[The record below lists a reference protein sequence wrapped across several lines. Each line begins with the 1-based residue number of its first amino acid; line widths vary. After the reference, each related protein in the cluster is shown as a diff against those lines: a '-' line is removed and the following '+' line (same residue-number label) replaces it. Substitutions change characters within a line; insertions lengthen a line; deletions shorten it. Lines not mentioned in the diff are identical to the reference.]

1 MLKYS
6 IFKINKFYY
15 KLLNNCM
22 QINFKDQLGYR
33 FEKYLNKGEASIF
46 VSLFV
51 VFIVFFLTIIGIN
64 MLVLHFFSPGL
75 DSNYLGINDAIWR
88 TWLQM
93 TESANRSQ
101 DNKMSLW
108 TKVFTVLAGVVG
120 VIILSSLI
128 AFITTSLEMIFY
140 NFRKGRGLVI
150 ENGHTLILAQL
161 SEEPLI
167 NRLHDDL
174 LSEDGSEIYV
184 KSTDLYSSEFPQ
196 TVSFADLIGLAAK
209 RDEVCLGI
217 RKGNLSKDGNFNFG
231 VRLNLSKDENVG
243 SVTSKLSKT

>member
-6 IFKINKFYY
+6 IFKINKFYN

-22 QINFKDQLGYR
+22 QINFKDLLRYR
-33 FEKYLNKGEASIF
+33 FETYLNKGEASIF
-46 VSLFV
+46 VSLLV
-51 VFIVFFLTIIGIN
+51 VFNVFFLTIIGIN

-75 DSNYLGINDAIWR
+75 DSNYLDINDAIWR

-93 TESANRSQ
+93 TDPAIMSQ

-108 TKVFTVLAGVVG
+108 TKLSTILTGVVV
-120 VIILSSLI
+120 VIMLFSLI

-161 SEEPLI
+161 SEEPRI
-167 NRLHDDL
+167 NRLPDDL
-174 LSEDGSEIYV
+174 LSEYGSEIYV
-184 KSTDLYSSEFPQ
+184 KSIDLYSSEFPQ
-196 TVSFADLIGLAAK
+196 SLSFADLTGLAPT
-209 RDEVCLGI
+209 RNEVCLVM
-217 RKGNLSKDGNFNFG
+217 RKGNLSKDGNSNFG
-231 VRLNLSKDENVG
+231 VRLNLPGDENVG
-243 SVTSKLSKT
+243 SVASKLSKT